1 MNTKTLKLPA
11 QALNIFFKAQE
22 DENGKVIGHTLNGDF
37 RSIPSNPEGATRA
50 YFTGLD
56 ITPEAKAKIKAL
68 AKSAKDKNGQGYLAL
83 GTVEATVEVVA
94 VRQPQPTDQNPEV
107 AFRVKVIDLDRATDT
122 NTDELVQLL
131 G

>member
-1 MNTKTLKLPA
+1 MKTKTLNIPA
-11 QALNIFFKAQE
+11 QTLNIFFKQQ
-22 DENGKVIGHTLNGDF
+22 DDGSKTLNADF

-56 ITPEAKAKIKAL
+56 ITPEAKAKIKML
-68 AKSAKDKNGQGYLAL
+68 AKPAKDKNGQAYLAL

-94 VRQPQPTDQNPEV
+94 VRQPQPTDPNPEV
-107 AFRVKVIDLDRATDT
+107 SFRVKLVNVERATDT
-122 NTDELVQLL
+122 NTDELAQLL